1 MARVILQAFRCS
13 AAAAVDPPR
22 SGPSDAAVH
31 PARSGHSARVDC
43 ARSGTSADGMD
54 PPRRGHSAAAGVE
67 SESTAFVYVYK
78 AAASP
83 SCTASRV

>member
-22 SGPSDAAVH
+22 GGPSDAAVH

-54 PPRRGHSAAAGVE
+54 PPRRGPSAAAVDPAR
-67 SESTAFVYVYK
+67 TAPR
-78 AAASP
+78 AAF
-83 SCTASRV
+83 